1 MILRYPIAACLV
13 GTLMDIQFPT
23 RRLLQ
28 DDQVEQNPTFMLDT
42 IILECLYKPD
52 AIFPDRLCYTGHSI
66 DSSRSS
72 PPCGRIN

>member
-13 GTLMDIQFPT
+13 GTLIDIQFPT

-28 DDQVEQNPTFMLDT
+28 EDQVEQSPTFMLDT
-42 IILECLYKPD
+42 IILECLYEPD
-52 AIFPDRLCYTGHSI
+52 AIFPGRLWYTGHSI

-72 PPCGRIN
+72 TPCGPIN